1 MITLVGFGQAR
12 CGLVGHGRVWRI
24 FHGHKSVTPNRGV
37 ARQGSVRRGLVGS
50 GGVWFGVEV
59 NHSENI

>member
-1 MITLVGFGQAR
+1 MVRLGLAGFGM
-12 CGLVGHGRVWRI
+12 VWHGRVWRI

-37 ARQGSVRRGLVGS
+37 ARQGSVRRGPVGS